1 MSEQAI
7 AKIETGVQEAKTPLV
22 MKSGLVHWLSAET
35 AKRLE
40 QSLATQQ
47 AHGFI
52 RIQELGITINTAE
65 IGDGILTTEQYANL
79 EKKKAGMW
87 QCVEKNWHEKKI
99 RDCTCHQDRIK
110 ADIERQRQQ
119 KAAIEYAP
127 LTPDQAEE
135 NKERTKKASEKMVL
149 RGILSPDRRTIR
161 RSTLIEF
168 QESGEQMKVTE
179 SRLSIDEDMI

>member
-7 AKIETGVQEAKTPLV
+7 TKVKNEVEVTKTPLV

-65 IGDGILTTEQYANL
+65 IGDGILTLEQYASL
-79 EKKKAGMW
+79 EKRKAGMW
-87 QCVEKNWHEKKI
+87 QCVEGNWHEKKI
-99 RDCTCHQDRIK
+99 RDCTCHQDRIRDGLEK
-110 ADIERQRQQ
+110 QRRERAE
-119 KAAIEYAP
+119 KEYAP
-127 LTPDQAEE
+127 LTPAQAEE
-135 NKERTKKASEKMVL
+135 NKERTKKAGELMVL
-149 RGILSPDRRTIR
+149 RGVLSHERRTIR

-168 QESGEQMKVTE
+168 QESGETMKVHE
-179 SRLSIDEDMI
+179 SALQIEEDMI